1 MGNHELNVKAR
12 LNKLKINKDGKY
24 LKGEIVETVESVLES
39 INNKEGC
46 HLIGNFNIKK
56 VPGNFHISSHE

>member
-1 MGNHELNVKAR
+1 
-12 LNKLKINKDGKY
+12 LKINKDGKY
-24 LKGEIVETVESVLES
+24 LKGQIVETVESVLES

-56 VPGNFHISSHE
+56 VDKVQI